1 MADNVVLYLPLNT
14 YVNVRGFTN
23 ASFFQQATVL
33 EENGTSH
40 VMTGSG
46 EHDTPMQNGTF
57 AIQTPASSSNPM
69 GYAVTVTI
77 ESQSGGTWN
86 PSSVTSGKTSLM
98 YYNMAL
104 VVSEDYTDQDWNDA
118 VVQFS
123 WWTPPE
129 MRN

>member
-1 MADNVVLYLPLNT
+1 MADNVVIYLPLNT
-14 YVNVRGFTN
+14 YVNVQGFTN
-23 ASFFQQATVL
+23 AAFPQQVTIV
-33 EENGTSH
+33 EESGTSH
-40 VMTGSG
+40 IMTGSG
-46 EHDTPMQNGTF
+46 EHDTPMQNGVF

-77 ESQSGGTWN
+77 ESQSGGAWN
-86 PSSVTSGKTSLM
+86 PSNVTSGKTSLM

-123 WWTPPE
+123 WWTPPN